1 MAKLIVIHDSKGK
14 VVALGEVHPGP
25 TEGIGV
31 GAVPG
36 EGQFMFEMEKAGEL
50 ESKSLSEIHKQFR
63 VDVAGKRL
71 VKAV

>member
-1 MAKLIVIHDSKGK
+1 MAKLIVVHDSQGQ

-25 TEGIGV
+25 MEGIGV
-31 GAVPG
+31 GVVPSQ
-36 EGQFMFEMEKAGEL
+36 GQVMFEVEKAGEL
-50 ESKSLSEIHKQFR
+50 ESKSLRDIHKQFR